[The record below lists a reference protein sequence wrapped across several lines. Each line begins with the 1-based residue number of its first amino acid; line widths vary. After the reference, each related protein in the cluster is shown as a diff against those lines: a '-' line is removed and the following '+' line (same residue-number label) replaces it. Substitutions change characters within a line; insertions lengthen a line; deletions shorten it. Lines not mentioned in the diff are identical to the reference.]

1 MLRERRWNSS
11 FAKDQIERLDPR
23 NRTPIQLAVC
33 LGRLEAARV
42 LAQNDADCC
51 VVSKDGWN
59 CKYYD

>member
-1 MLRERRWNSS
+1 MLNDNGNC
-11 FAKDQIERLDPR
+11 FFLCVKDQIERLDPR

-33 LGRLEAARV
+33 LGRLEAARI

-59 CKYYD
+59 CEY